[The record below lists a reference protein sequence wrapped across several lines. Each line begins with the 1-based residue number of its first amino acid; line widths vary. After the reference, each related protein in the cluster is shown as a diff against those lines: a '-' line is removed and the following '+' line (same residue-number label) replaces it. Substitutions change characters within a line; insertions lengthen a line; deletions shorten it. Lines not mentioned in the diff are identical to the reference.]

1 MGGDDDTGTGAEPSA
16 PAATVGGKYV
26 PPSMRAGAGRVG
38 ESMRGTGNR
47 DDLPTLRVSNISEE
61 TQEADLRD
69 LFGAFGRVARVYV
82 GRNRETGQGKGF
94 AFVSFEEK
102 SIAQKAMEKLN
113 GRGYDN
119 LILSVT
125 WSSTPSLF
133 QPPACLMSV
142 QILEGMV
149 DDGISTFLYLV
160 RRITTF
166 FSTSL
171 SDASSL
177 RYAVRIKLYEISMK
191 SEV

>member
-1 MGGDDDTGTGAEPSA
+1 
-16 PAATVGGKYV
+16 
-26 PPSMRAGAGRVG
+26 
-38 ESMRGTGNR
+38 MRGTGNR

-69 LFGAFGRVARVYV
+69 LFGTFGRVARVYV

-125 WSSTPSLF
+125 WSSTSFLC
-133 QPPACLMSV
+133 QCSTCLTSV
-142 QILEGMV
+142 QIPEGTV
-149 DDGISTFLYLV
+149 DDRISMFLYLS
-160 RRITTF
+160 RCRMLIHDL
-166 FSTSL
+166 FSIIFSGALSL
-171 SDASSL
+171 PNPSPP
-177 RYAVRIKLYEISMK
+177 E
-191 SEV
+191 